1 MAKLFT
7 SLKRKLSFALGRS
20 EFLLLKTEYVGSKEG
35 NTFFIN
41 RITHVKT
48 QNDGVKVFDHKEE
61 SENIESF
68 YIPQDM
74 KQDLLSK
81 GSHYSVFSVHP
92 EFA

>member
-7 SLKRKLSFALGRS
+7 SLKRKLYFAFGRS

-41 RITHVKT
+41 RITHVQTK
-48 QNDGVKVFDHKEE
+48 NDGVKIFDHKEE
-61 SENIESF
+61 AENIETLS
-68 YIPQDM
+68 ISQDI